1 MRRNDYEPSRSY
13 KLSEADRERVKKA
26 VRRFSEKRKK
36 VQRERPEIA
45 RYQPEVP
52 TTREIVADLKGK
64 TQEALE
70 YKLAALSRYLEEG
83 AEDIYMTESG
93 VITTNYQMD
102 EIRRGIEQ
110 ANKERDKLRARNR
123 ASTYTG
129 TMGTLRDNALKPRKN
144 KAEVIGQKHWQ
155 EYASSVERLA
165 LGRSDEERERVY
177 KKNFLKALEGA
188 FGDKGGPYGREL
200 YKRIKNTPLAL
211 YQDYYD
217 IDPILTIEFA
227 YDPLHAQQVIAAITR
242 HLDEAEMAEGYY
254 KEKDVGQRLVDK
266 YTAAAG
272 PNQRAK
278 ALSFID
284 ESLAA
289 YNDPELSAY
298 VRSKIGV

>member
-1 MRRNDYEPSRSY
+1 MRRSDYEPSRSY
-13 KLSEADRERVKKA
+13 KLSEADRERIKKA

-36 VQRERPEIA
+36 VAREKPDIA
-45 RYQPEVP
+45 RFQPKTP
-52 TTREIVADLKGK
+52 TTREIERELQGK
-64 TQEALE
+64 TKEALE
-70 YKLAALSRYLEEG
+70 YKLAALGRYLEEG
-83 AEDIYMTESG
+83 AEDIYFTENG
-93 VITTNYQMD
+93 VITTNYQVA
-102 EIRRGIEQ
+102 ELRRGIEEG
-110 ANKERDKLRARNR
+110 NKHREELRARNR
-123 ASTYTG
+123 ASTFTG
-129 TMGTLRDNALKPRKN
+129 TMGTLRDNSLRPRKDRVETME
-144 KAEVIGQKHWQ
+144 KKHW
-155 EYASSVERLA
+155 EDYVKSVEHAA
-165 LGRSDEERERVY
+165 LGDSDEERERVY

-227 YDPLHAQQVIAAITR
+227 YDPLHAQQVIAAITQ

-284 ESLAA
+284 EALAA